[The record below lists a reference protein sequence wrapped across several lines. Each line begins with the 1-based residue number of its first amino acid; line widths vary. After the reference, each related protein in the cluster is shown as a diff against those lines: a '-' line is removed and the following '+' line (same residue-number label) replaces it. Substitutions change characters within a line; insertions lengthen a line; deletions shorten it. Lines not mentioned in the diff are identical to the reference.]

1 MGDGQHRSH
10 LDLARKHLERVQA
23 AWDEPTDWVDLTLYG
38 FYCLENAIV
47 AAAEAL
53 GLPIKHTHPAK
64 ADAARRLHV
73 EHGLPDV
80 SELLAKLNEAWKAVA
95 YGDVDRPDL
104 SAEDVA
110 VALEHYVDCV
120 AGLVEP

>member
-1 MGDGQHRSH
+1 M
-10 LDLARKHLERVQA
+10 DLAREHLDRVQA

-47 AAAEAL
+47 AAAQAL
-53 GLPIKHTHPAK
+53 GWPIKHTHPAK
-64 ADAARRLHV
+64 AEAARRLHV

-80 SELLAKLNEAWKAVA
+80 SELLAKLNEARKAAA
-95 YGDVDRPDL
+95 YGDVELPDL
-104 SAEDVA
+104 SAEEVA
-110 VALEHYVDCV
+110 VALEQYVDRA